1 MSRRTA
7 VIAVTALAIAADI
20 APTLTTTRNPQAD
33 AGAFSVPKLILWNA
47 SASVPRGLYWLSA
60 AKPLHLGELIAATPP
75 PMLAEF
81 LARRRYLPLG
91 VPLLKHVAALSGQRV
106 CRIHDTITVDGAVVA
121 LALDR
126 DRRGRALPTWQ
137 GCHTLL
143 SGEVFLL
150 NASVPDS
157 LDGRYFGAL
166 PATAI
171 TARAHPL
178 WTFKEN

>member
-7 VIAVTALAIAADI
+7 VIAVAALTIAADI
-20 APTLTTTRNPQAD
+20 APTLTTTRNPQAHD
-33 AGAFSVPKLILWNA
+33 GTFSIRKMLLWNA

-60 AKPLHLGELIAATPP
+60 VKPLYVGELVAATPP
-75 PMLAEF
+75 TMLAAF

-91 VPLLKHVAALSGQRV
+91 VPLLKHVAALSGQTV

-137 GCHTLL
+137 GCRTLL
-143 SGEVFLL
+143 PGDVFFL

-157 LDGRYFGAL
+157 LDGRYFGVL
-166 PATAI
+166 PATAV
-171 TARAHPL
+171 TTRAHPL

>member
-7 VIAVTALAIAADI
+7 VIAVTALAIVADI
-20 APTLTTTRNPQAD
+20 APPLMTARNPQAGD
-33 AGAFSVPKLILWNA
+33 GPCSVPKLLLWNA

-60 AKPLHLGELIAATPP
+60 AKPLHLGELVAATPP
-75 PMLAEF
+75 SILAEF

-91 VPLLKHVAALSGQRV
+91 VPLLKHVAALSGQTV
-106 CRIHDTITVDGAVVA
+106 CRIHDKITVDGTVVA
-121 LALDR
+121 RALDR
-126 DRRGRALPTWQ
+126 DRRGRALPVWQ
-137 GCHTLL
+137 GCRTLL
-143 SGEVFLL
+143 PGEVFLL

-157 LDGRYFGAL
+157 LDGRYFRVL